1 MSAVEDLTRDW
12 SQESGYRE
20 SDFAGASSEF
30 ERKRTLL
37 ERAYGS
43 LSSDQKMGLTFVLPI
58 ALISAPAVVAILG
71 MGEGAAGLS
80 WSIGATALVSIA
92 VMVVFG
98 WVISREILGVTIGL
112 AESLRRV
119 SAGETGFVVP
129 FRNRTD
135 VYGEM
140 ANAIEVLRDKAHS
153 LDVVTEEQQS
163 MKAETGKIRENQIKQ
178 LLELADHF
186 DRNVA
191 DVVSGVAAAASQL
204 HSTASDMSRAAEQST
219 TRSEEVGKS
228 MEEAAAGA
236 SAAAAASDE
245 FAMSIGEISRQA
257 ADSAEMARKARGT
270 AGEAD
275 ETISALDQAASQIGQ
290 VVELISTIASRTNL
304 LALNASIEAAR
315 GGEAGRGF
323 AVVAS
328 EVKELASQTTRATE
342 DVAAQI
348 QAIQESTGASVKA
361 LRTVS
366 TEIQQIESTAIAIA
380 SAVDQ
385 QSVAG
390 QDLAR
395 SIDRAARNSESV
407 GEHVREVRENSL
419 LTGSAAS
426 QVLNSAGELEQQAS
440 TLRSQVDDFMKK
452 IRESAKAG

>member
-1 MSAVEDLTRDW
+1 MSAVDELTREW
-12 SQESGYRE
+12 
-20 SDFAGASSEF
+20 AGTEILSAPTARNVEL
-30 ERKRTLL
+30 RGNRTIL
-37 ERAYGS
+37 ERAYGALTS
-43 LSSDQKMGLTFVLPI
+43 NQKMALSVVLPI
-58 ALISAPAVVAILG
+58 SLIVLPGAIAMVDLAGSARVLVAGAIVFGVVAMLI
-71 MGEGAAGLS
+71 
-80 WSIGATALVSIA
+80 
-92 VMVVFG
+92 FG
-98 WVISREILGVTIGL
+98 WVLSREILGVTNVLGN
-112 AESLRRV
+112 SLYRIADGDV
-119 SAGETGFVVP
+119 DFSVP
-129 FRNRTD
+129 CRDRTD
-135 VYGEM
+135 EYGHM
-140 ANAIEVLRDKAHS
+140 ARAIEVLRINTQNLVS
-153 LDVVTEEQQS
+153 MSEQEQQ
-163 MKAETGKIRENQIKQ
+163 AQREQQHSRERQVAQ

-186 DRNVA
+186 DRTVA

-204 HSTASDMSRAAEQST
+204 HATASDMSRTAEQST
-219 TRSEEVGKS
+219 DRSEEVARS

-257 ADSAEMARKARGT
+257 ADSAEMARKARTT

-275 ETISALDQAASQIGQ
+275 ETISALDQAATQIGQ

-348 QAIQESTGASVKA
+348 KAIQESTGASVSA
-361 LRTVS
+361 LRSVS
-366 TEIQQIESTAIAIA
+366 GEIQQIESTAIAIA

-395 SIDRAARNSESV
+395 SIDRAARNSENV
-407 GEHVREVRENSL
+407 GQHVREVRENAL
-419 LTGSAAS
+419 RTGSAAA
-426 QVLNSAGELEQQAS
+426 QVLNSASELEKQAS
-440 TLRSQVDDFMKK
+440 TLRTQVDGFMAK
-452 IRESAKAG
+452 IRAGTA